1 MKRSWKTGPRSKA
14 RFRDYH
20 KRQYGNPLFPNQKR
34 RRRSSADRRRRGL
47 TGRSAL
53 AGAAVVLAGALVWY
67 FLFSPAFRITE
78 VEVRGAQ
85 TATEGKIRDILE
97 DRLAA
102 RKMFVFPEAN
112 IFLFDKKDAVSAV
125 EEYFYLDSIKISKKL
140 SATLIVDIKEIPK
153 RAVFFE
159 DSRFLALSGSGTVI
173 SELTEGD
180 LQKLGDLPPDISS
193 VMVRSLG
200 AEVVELS
207 DLDPFAAGA
216 ESAPGRNKNE
226 FPLLFDDDDSRLAGD
241 SARPGDSAFA
251 SHTVALILQAD
262 ARLPDI
268 TGDAVRWFTVKERD
282 EAVDVTMAGDWHLFL
297 TTALPFDLQAER
309 LVLVL
314 KEKVGQRKYG
324 LQYIDL
330 RYNERIFY
338 KFKGVEEP

>member
-1 MKRSWKTGPRSKA
+1 MKRSWKTKSRSKA

-20 KRQYGNPLFPNQKR
+20 KRQYGNPLFPKQKR
-34 RRRSSADRRRRGL
+34 RRRISADRRRRGL
-47 TGRSAL
+47 TSRNVL
-53 AGAAVVLAGALVWY
+53 VGAAVVLVGALVWY

-78 VEVRGAQ
+78 LKIRGAQ
-85 TATEGKIRDILE
+85 AATEGKIRDILE
-97 DRLAA
+97 DRLAP

-112 IFLFDKKDAVSAV
+112 IFLFDKKGAVSAV
-125 EEYFYLDSIKISKKL
+125 EEYFYLDSIGISKKL
-140 SATLIVDIKEIPK
+140 PVTLIVDIKEIPK

-159 DSRFLALSGSGTVI
+159 DGRFLVLSESGTVI

-216 ESAPGRNKNE
+216 EGAPGRNKNE
-226 FPLLFDDDDSRLAGD
+226 FPLLFDDDGGGLAAIT
-241 SARPGDSAFA
+241 ARPGDSAFA
-251 SHTVALILQAD
+251 SHTVALILQAN

-268 TGDAVRWFTVKERD
+268 TEDAVRWFTVKERN

-297 TTALPFDLQAER
+297 TTSLPFDVQVER

-314 KEKVGQRKYG
+314 KEKIGQRKHE
-324 LQYIDL
+324 LRYIDL

-338 KFKGVEEP
+338 KFSGEGGD